1 MYKTV
6 QFVLYIVSIF
16 FVLGGGAKP
25 ASAEQLVLYAVNYPP
40 YEIEEPEKDGLLGFD
55 VDVVIESFARS
66 GIDAVVSFMPWKRI
80 MLLGEGGE
88 IAGAVSC
95 AYQKKRER
103 YFYFTDPIST
113 STHSYVYTDRY
124 RGKPLKSVEDAD
136 GLKVVVVSG
145 YSSEAELKRAGVNYE
160 TTNTDNHAISLLLER
175 SYDLFYSTRE
185 FMEYQAK
192 KGGYSDRI
200 GFFDLRKLQYH
211 LCLSRMWPESEK
223 LVRQFN
229 KGLAEIKADGTYD
242 RIHEKYR

>member
-1 MYKTV
+1 M
-6 QFVLYIVSIF
+6 SIF

-40 YEIEEPEKDGLLGFD
+40 YEIEKPGKDGLRGFD
-55 VDVVIESFARS
+55 VEVIIEAFARS
-66 GIDAVVSFMPWKRI
+66 GVDADVAFMPWKRI
-80 MLLGEGGE
+80 MLLAEDGQV
-88 IAGAVSC
+88 AGAVSC

-103 YFYFTDPIST
+103 HFYFTDPIST
-113 STHSYVYTDRY
+113 STHSFVHTDRY
-124 RGKPLKSVEDAD
+124 EGKPLESLEDAT
-136 GLKVVVVSG
+136 GLKVLVVSG
-145 YSSEAELKRAGVNYE
+145 YSSEAELKRAGMEYE

-175 SYDLFYSTRE
+175 SYDLFYTTRE

-192 KGGYSDRI
+192 KDGYADRI

-211 LCLSRMWPESEK
+211 LCLSRKWPESEK

-229 KGLAEIKADGTYD
+229 KGLAEIMADGTYN